1 MPCSRSKGIIRK
13 TTGAYSTVKESFLFK
28 WQSLHLPPH
37 IIVHA
42 RAVAYVFCA
51 FCGPHCCILCVF
63 SLAFVF
69 VCFFFNVKSVPIE
82 IYTHSKCKPTSIRGI
97 FNSPNVDKKRFRMKN
112 GRKNPPKHTDKPHNL
127 NVVQQ
132 RRSESRWYGY
142 GNSDNINGICLT
154 GWLVCTRDYSIKS
167 VSSKREHW
175 NSRKSLP
182 ILLFP
187 CTMNQ
192 HHHHHRHLLCT
203 RSVAFLVY
211 YAYTPIERARE
222 SVSLDVCPR
231 NSTMHS
237 VCARYQTLLTV
248 RIFSACICE
257 VRCRV
262 LDFSSGFSLFACNFC
277 VSLCHTHTHTR
288 TQTVFRNE

>member
-1 MPCSRSKGIIRK
+1 MAIVAFAATHNCPRSCSCIHFLCVLRS
-13 TTGAYSTVKESFLFK
+13 TL
-28 WQSLHLPPH
+28 LHLM
-37 IIVHA
+37 
-42 RAVAYVFCA
+42 R
-51 FCGPHCCILCVF
+51 F
-63 SLAFVF
+63 SLLLLCLFAG
-69 VCFFFNVKSVPIE
+69 FFNVKSVPIE

-97 FNSPNVDKKRFRMKN
+97 FNSPSVDKKRFRMKN

-203 RSVAFLVY
+203 GSVAFMVIH
-211 YAYTPIERARE
+211 PHNIHIRQSRA
-222 SVSLDVCPR
+222 
-231 NSTMHS
+231 
-237 VCARYQTLLTV
+237 
-248 RIFSACICE
+248 
-257 VRCRV
+257 
-262 LDFSSGFSLFACNFC
+262 LDFRTERMCIQLFAFGF
-277 VSLCHTHTHTR
+277 LCAMHTHR
-288 TQTVFRNE
+288 